1 MLLKNGG
8 VGLMAY
14 LNRRS
19 VAVLGVPFDN
29 VTMHEAMDLIEEKI
43 DQQGF
48 HQVATANVDFV
59 VHALYDKALQEMLCS
74 CDLIVS
80 DGMPIVWASRLMGS
94 RLKERVS
101 GVDLV
106 PRLAELSARRGYGIY
121 LLGASEKSSRGA
133 AEVLQQRFPG
143 LRIVGRDA
151 PPIARLADMDHE
163 AILGRIERA
172 RPDILL
178 VAMGHPKQE
187 QWLAMHRHRLEVPL
201 CMGVGASLDFL
212 AGSVSRAPV
221 WMQTSGLE
229 WLYRAAQ
236 EPRRLAQRYL
246 SDACGLVRHLPAQ
259 VAANAMQPRGA
270 VSLVETHR
278 QGVASVISVRGDLT
292 GTVLKDFEGQLGR
305 AYVDDCHIVLDLTQT
320 GYIGLD
326 SVGFLVHLAKAM
338 HRAERQL
345 WLTGIPS
352 HVLRVFRAAR
362 MDHYFGSTSSVS
374 DAIYRIQKSENRP
387 PSNAITVH
395 KFTPPGRDIRVQ
407 VERLKDFL
415 RRIVLLSQGTRL
427 SPDRPPTS
435 NPATR

>member
-1 MLLKNGG
+1 
-8 VGLMAY
+8 MAY
-14 LNRRS
+14 WNRRS

-59 VHALYDKALQEMLCS
+59 IHALYDKALQETLCA

-133 AEVLQQRFPG
+133 AEVLQQRFPE

-151 PPIARLADMDHE
+151 PPISRLADMDHE
-163 AILGRIERA
+163 AILSRIERA

-187 QWLAMHRHRLEVPL
+187 QWLAMHRHRLNVPL
-201 CMGVGASLDFL
+201 CMGVGASLDFI
-212 AGSVSRAPV
+212 AGSVSRAPL

-246 SDACGLVRHLPAQ
+246 SDACGLARHLPAQ
-259 VAANAMQPRGA
+259 VAANAMQPRRA
-270 VSLVETHR
+270 VDSSVETHR
-278 QGVASVISVRGDLT
+278 QGNASVISVRGDLI
-292 GTVLKDFEGQLGR
+292 GTLLRDFEGQLGR
-305 AYVDDCHIVLDLTQT
+305 AYVDDCHIVLDLAQT

-326 SVGFLVHLAKAM
+326 SVGLLVHLAKMM
-338 HRAERQL
+338 HSARRQL
-345 WLTGIPS
+345 WLTSIPS

-374 DAIYRIQKSENRP
+374 DAIYRIHKSENRP
-387 PSNAITVH
+387 PAEAITVH

-415 RRIVLLSQGTRL
+415 RRIVLLSQGTKL
-427 SPDRPPTS
+427 SPDRPRTS
-435 NPATR
+435 TPATR